1 MRCQT
6 RGLIRGGG
14 LLLVAMSVAGCFV
27 QTKGGAAPKAET
39 TEAKP
44 VAKEPAPPVVAK
56 IEKEAVPPL
65 GTKIEKVPPVAEP
78 KAAPTTPAAE
88 GGDWGTV
95 KGRVVWGGDKDPE
108 VKDIVVGAAHAGCLM
123 GNPVADNVKGTI
135 PEENYLVNA
144 KNKGLKNVFVYF
156 VVLPGEKI
164 AINPNLQKF
173 APEMVIDQP
182 HCMFWPRALA
192 LREGQVFVV
201 KNSSQIQHNI
211 RWIGDDAINKGG
223 SIIINPG
230 DKHEVKDLKSQ
241 RLPLALECNIHG
253 WMKGRLGVFSHPYYT
268 ITDDDGKFEIKDAP
282 VGNHKLMIYHE
293 EIGYR
298 LGAKG
303 KNGEDIAIT
312 PAGLD
317 LKELKMGKN

>member
-1 MRCQT
+1 MRCH
-6 RGLIRGGG
+6 IRGFIGCG
-14 LLLVAMSVAGCFV
+14 CLLLAAVLVVGCSGES
-27 QTKGGAAPKAET
+27 KGGTKVTSAPPT
-39 TEAKP
+39 AKSEPAP
-44 VAKEPAPPVVAK
+44 VAKEPASPPST
-56 IEKEAVPPL
+56 KEPAVPPS
-65 GTKIEKVPPVAEP
+65 TKEPASPPSTKESA
-78 KAAPTTPAAE
+78 TTPAAD
-88 GGDWGTV
+88 GGAWGTV
-95 KGRVVWGGDKDPE
+95 KGRVIWGGDKDPD
-108 VKDIVVGAAHAGCLM
+108 VKEIVVGAAHAGCLVD
-123 GNPVADNVKGTI
+123 NPVADKVKGTI
-135 PEENYLVNA
+135 PDENYIVNA

-156 VVLPGEKI
+156 VVQPGEKI
-164 AINPNLQKF
+164 AIKPNAQKV
-173 APEMVIDQP
+173 APEVVIDQP

-211 RWIGDDAINKGG
+211 RWIGDEAINKGG

-230 DKHEVKDLKSQ
+230 QQHEVKDLKTQ

-253 WMKGRLGVFSHPYYT
+253 WMKGRLGVFDHPYFA

-303 KNGEDIAIT
+303 RNGEDITVT